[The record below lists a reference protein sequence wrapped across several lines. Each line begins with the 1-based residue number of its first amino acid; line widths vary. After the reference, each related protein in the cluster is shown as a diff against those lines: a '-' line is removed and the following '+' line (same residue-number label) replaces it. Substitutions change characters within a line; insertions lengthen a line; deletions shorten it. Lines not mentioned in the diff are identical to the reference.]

1 MHDVI
6 IIGAGLVGLGVA
18 NALQETNPS
27 LRILILEK
35 ESGPAAHQ
43 SGHNSNV
50 VHSGIYYAPGS
61 LKAQLAKLG
70 NQSMFAFCREHDLY
84 HDQCGKVIVAT
95 QLKEL
100 DLLENI
106 YQRGLQNGLAVSR
119 LSQAQLRE
127 REPHVNG
134 LEALLVP
141 DAGIVNY
148 SQVAATLAE
157 IIQQLG
163 GEIHYGQQVEGI
175 SESSD
180 DVSIRT
186 QHTQYQAKWLV
197 NCAGLFSD
205 RIAALAGYQT
215 GMKIVPF
222 RGEYYVLN
230 DEKNYLVNHLIYPV
244 PNPDFPFLGV
254 HFTRMYNGKRDVGPN
269 AVLAFKREGY
279 RKCDFSLRDLSEV
292 LGYRGF
298 WKIAGNYLGEG
309 LAEVRR
315 SLSRQRFTE
324 NARRLIPELQPED
337 IQPGPAGVR
346 AQALTADGKLVD
358 DFHFVKGRRSLH
370 VCNAPSPAAT
380 ASLEIGRE
388 IVRQHLSS
396 L

>member
-1 MHDVI
+1 M
-6 IIGAGLVGLGVA
+6 
-18 NALQETNPS
+18 
-27 LRILILEK
+27 
-35 ESGPAAHQ
+35 
-43 SGHNSNV
+43 
-50 VHSGIYYAPGS
+50 VHSGIYYTPGS
-61 LKAQLAKLG
+61 LKAQLAKQG
-70 NQSMFAFCREHDLY
+70 NRSMFAFCREHDLY

-95 QLKEL
+95 QLNEL
-100 DLLENI
+100 DRLENI
-106 YQRGLQNGLAVSR
+106 YQRGLQNGLQVTR

-148 SQVAATLAE
+148 AEVAAKLAE
-157 IIQQLG
+157 IIVRRG
-163 GEIHYGQQVEGI
+163 GEIAYGHQVEALREHATGVTVTAAGDTFEGRLLI
-175 SESSD
+175 
-180 DVSIRT
+180 
-186 QHTQYQAKWLV
+186 

-205 RIAALAGYQT
+205 RIAKLAGYET

-222 RGEYYVLN
+222 RGEYYVL
-230 DEKNYLVNHLIYPV
+230 DDAKNHLVNHLIYPV

-309 LAEVRR
+309 LAEMRR
-315 SLSRQRFTE
+315 SLSRRRFAE
-324 NARRLIPELQPED
+324 NARRLIPALQEQD
-337 IQPGPAGVR
+337 IRPGPAGVR

-358 DFHFVKGRRSLH
+358 DFHFVQGNARCTCAMPLRRRLPRWRSAADR
-370 VCNAPSPAAT
+370 APPPVRFLTPAEAT
-380 ASLEIGRE
+380 APVASAALDGHAA
-388 IVRQHLSS
+388 VHQHRGAGDE
-396 L
+396 